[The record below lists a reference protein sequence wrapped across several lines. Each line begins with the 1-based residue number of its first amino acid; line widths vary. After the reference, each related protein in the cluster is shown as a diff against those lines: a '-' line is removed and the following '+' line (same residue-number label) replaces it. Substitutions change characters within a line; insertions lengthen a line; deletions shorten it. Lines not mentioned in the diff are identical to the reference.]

1 MQRSNP
7 LAWASAALFF
17 GAILLAWF
25 VLHDFSAQEKILLSI
40 AYGAVLS
47 AAGFWMWQHGQRR
60 ARLIEDIPTSKIA
73 TAPQGY
79 VELLGRAVQLPDA
92 PLLTGLSGT
101 PCLWYRWEVAQRGD
115 ATHTRD
121 LVTGLFA
128 SFVYWP
134 ESSELSQYSFGI
146 EDDTG
151 VAVIFPHQAEIIV
164 AHRQVWHE
172 GDRRYIEERIMPG
185 DALYVLGD
193 FSTHNPG
200 QVAFDML
207 DEVAAQISIWRADH
221 PSLLRRFDTN
231 LNGVLDAD
239 EWEAM
244 HREAMRI
251 AKKRAAEIQSQTQLH
266 RITAPDLGRHFLL
279 STQAPELLAGHYRF
293 WRSVGLAFFLG
304 GGALSVWLMGWSW
317 LR

>member
-1 MQRSNP
+1 MQRADP
-7 LAWASAALFF
+7 LAWTSAALLF

-25 VLHDFSAQEKILLSI
+25 VLHDFSVQVKILLSI
-40 AYGAVLS
+40 AYGALLS

-60 ARLIEDIPTSKIA
+60 ARLIEDIPTSKIV

-79 VELLGRAVQLPDA
+79 AELLGRAVQMPDT

-115 ATHTRD
+115 ATHSRD

-128 SFVYWP
+128 SLVYWP
-134 ESSELSQYSFGI
+134 ESSELSQHSFGI
-146 EDDTG
+146 EDGTG
-151 VAVIFPHQAEIIV
+151 IAVIFPHQAEIIV
-164 AHRQVWHE
+164 AHRQVWYE

-185 DALYVLGD
+185 DDLYVLGD
-193 FSTHNPG
+193 FATHNPG
-200 QVAFDML
+200 HAAFDML
-207 DEVAAQISIWRADH
+207 DEVASQISVWRADH
-221 PSLLRRFDTN
+221 PSLLWRFDTN

-244 HREAMRI
+244 HRAAMRVTQ
-251 AKKRAAEIQSQTQLH
+251 KRAAEIRSLPQLH
-266 RITAPDLGRHFLL
+266 RLSAPGLGRHFLL
-279 STQAPELLAGHYRF
+279 STRAPAHLAGHYRF
-293 WRSVGLAFFLG
+293 WRSVGLTFFLG
-304 GGALSVWLMGWSW
+304 GGAVSVWLMGWSW